1 MKSEKQQP
9 ENWEKRPVQDCSD
22 AGSGADDHCCTGIFD
37 DSDLRR
43 KEEDDMLKK
52 FTESMRERVQMF
64 VAEMQAE
71 TGLSVVEMI
80 LILVGN
86 FTPYLGCVL
95 CG

>member
-1 MKSEKQQP
+1 
-9 ENWEKRPVQDCSD
+9 
-22 AGSGADDHCCTGIFD
+22 
-37 DSDLRR
+37 
-43 KEEDDMLKK
+43 MLKK
-52 FTESMRERVQMF
+52 FTESMRDWVQMF